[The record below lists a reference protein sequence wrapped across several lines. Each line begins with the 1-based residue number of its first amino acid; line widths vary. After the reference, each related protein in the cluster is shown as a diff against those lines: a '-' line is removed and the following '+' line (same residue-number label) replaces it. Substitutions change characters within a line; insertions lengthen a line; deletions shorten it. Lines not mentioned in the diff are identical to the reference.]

1 MVLKDV
7 RNVNKQDDGAARR
20 IFHTV
25 ALDATATAESS
36 IHKIRN
42 SFHGLFV
49 YTFFLGML

>member
-7 RNVNKQDDGAARR
+7 ENVDKQDDGAARR

-25 ALDATATAESS
+25 ALDATTTAESS
-36 IHKIRN
+36 VHKICN

-49 YTFFLGML
+49 YTFFLSTL